1 MPKTENHGTERS
13 VVSYL
18 SGFLHIPECSAIMEK
33 SRKKAVP
40 VTNADQHYQKMTE
53 TPVPKLILNLGI
65 PTTISML
72 ITNIYNMA
80 DTYFVGTLG
89 ESAQAATGVLFT
101 VQAIMQGIAFMFG
114 HGGGTFVS
122 RALADR
128 NTKEATKYISSAF
141 FMGGLIGLLIT
152 VLGLTFLEPLVRF
165 LGSTETIVPHAK
177 AYGRWILL
185 AAPFIICSFIL
196 NNGLRYEGKAFYA
209 MFGLTTGGILNILG
223 DYILVIK
230 CGLGVYGAGLATAA
244 SQVISFS
251 ILLFMYLKMAQSTIR
266 LKAVSFDVRMYLRI
280 CRVGFPSLIRQGLTS
295 VTNGLLN
302 NVTKPFGDAAMAA
315 MSVVSRY
322 ANFLMCVGLGMGQG
336 FQPVASFNY
345 QAKKYDR
352 VKKGLLFTTAFGLV
366 FIGAMSAISII
377 FAEPI
382 IAVFQKHPDVI
393 AIGSKALRF
402 TAVGMMF
409 MPFSVPVNMLYQSI
423 QQPTISSVLSLIRS
437 GLVTIPILLFAVPFL
452 GLLGIQ
458 MAQPTADM
466 IAGLIS
472 IPFIIRFVR
481 KTE

>member
-1 MPKTENHGTERS
+1 
-13 VVSYL
+13 
-18 SGFLHIPECSAIMEK
+18 
-33 SRKKAVP
+33 
-40 VTNADQHYQKMTE
+40 MTE
-53 TPVPKLILNLGI
+53 TPVSRLILNLGI

-114 HGGGTFVS
+114 HGGGTFIA

-128 NTKEATKYISSAF
+128 DTEEATKYISSAF
-141 FMGGLIGLLIT
+141 FAGGLIGLLIT
-152 VLGLTFLEPLVRF
+152 ILSLSFLEPLVRF
-165 LGSTETIVPHAK
+165 LGSTDTILPHAK
-177 AYGRWILL
+177 DYGFWILL

-209 MFGLTTGGILNILG
+209 MFGLTAGGLLNILG
-223 DYILVIK
+223 DYILVMK
-230 CGLGVYGAGLATAA
+230 LGLGVYGAGLATAA
-244 SQVISFS
+244 SQVISFI
-251 ILLFMYLKMAQSTIR
+251 ILLVLYLKMAQSTIR
-266 LKAVSFDVRMYLRI
+266 FNAVCKDARLYLTI
-280 CRVGFPSLIRQGLTS
+280 MRVGLPSLIRQGLTS

-302 NVTKPFGDAAMAA
+302 NLTKPFGDAAIAA

-322 ANFLMCVGLGMGQG
+322 SNFLMCVGLGMGQG

-366 FIGAMSAISII
+366 FIGIMSLISMIFAGPIISI
-377 FAEPI
+377 
-382 IAVFQKHPDVI
+382 FQKNAEVI
-393 AIGSKALRF
+393 RIGSVALRF
-402 TAVGMMF
+402 TAIGMMF

-437 GLVTIPILLFAVPFL
+437 GAVTIPMLLIGVPLL
-452 GLLGIQ
+452 GLTGIQ
-458 MAQPTADM
+458 IAQPTADI

-481 KTE
+481 KHP

>member
-1 MPKTENHGTERS
+1 M
-13 VVSYL
+13 
-18 SGFLHIPECSAIMEK
+18 
-33 SRKKAVP
+33 
-40 VTNADQHYQKMTE
+40 TNADQHYKKMTE
-53 TPVPKLILNLGI
+53 TPVAKLILNLGI

-101 VQAIMQGIAFMFG
+101 VQAIMQGIAFMLG
-114 HGGGTFVS
+114 HGGGTFIS
-122 RALADR
+122 RALADK

-141 FMGGLIGLLIT
+141 FIGGIIGLIIT
-152 VLGLTFLEPLVRF
+152 VLGLIFLEPLVRF

-177 AYGRWILL
+177 DYGMWILL

-209 MFGLTTGGILNILG
+209 MYGLTAGGILNILG
-223 DYILVIK
+223 DYILVMK

-244 SQVISFS
+244 SQVVSFG
-251 ILLFMYLKMAQSTIR
+251 ILLFMYLKMAQSTIQ
-266 LKAVSFDVRMYLRI
+266 LKAVSKDIHLYIRI
-280 CRVGFPSLIRQGLTS
+280 ARIGLPSLIRQGLTS

-302 NVTKPFGDAAMAA
+302 NITKPFGDAAIAA

-322 ANFLMCVGLGMGQG
+322 SNFLMCVGLGMGQG

-366 FIGAMSAISII
+366 FIGAMSTISII

-382 IAVFQKHPDVI
+382 ISIFQKHPDVI
-393 AIGSKALRF
+393 EIGSKALRF

-437 GLVTIPILLFAVPFL
+437 GLVTIPLLLFGVPFL

-458 MAQPTADM
+458 IAQPTADI

-481 KTE
+481 QTK

>member
-1 MPKTENHGTERS
+1 MN
-13 VVSYL
+13 
-18 SGFLHIPECSAIMEK
+18 
-33 SRKKAVP
+33 
-40 VTNADQHYQKMTE
+40 NADQHYIKMTE
-53 TPVPKLILNLGI
+53 TPVAKLILNLGI

-80 DTYFVGTLG
+80 DTYFVGTIG

-114 HGGGTFVS
+114 HGGGTFIA
-122 RALADR
+122 RALADK
-128 NTKEATKYISSAF
+128 NTREATKYISSAF
-141 FMGGLIGLLIT
+141 FIGGILGLTIT

-177 AYGRWILL
+177 DYGLWILM

-196 NNGLRYEGKAFYA
+196 NNGLRYEGKALYA
-209 MFGLTTGGILNILG
+209 MYGLTAGGVLNILL
-223 DYILVIK
+223 DYILVMK
-230 CGLGVYGAGLATAA
+230 CGMGVYGAGLATAA
-244 SQVISFS
+244 SQVISFG
-251 ILLFMYLKMAQSTIR
+251 ILLFMYLRMAQSTISV
-266 LKAVSFDVRMYLRI
+266 KAVSRDIKLYFSI
-280 CRVGFPSLIRQGLTS
+280 CRVGLPSLIRQGLTS

-302 NVTKPFGDAAMAA
+302 NVTKPFGDAAIAA

-322 ANFLMCVGLGMGQG
+322 SNFLMCVGLGMGQG

-345 QAKKYDR
+345 QAKRVDR

-366 FIGAMSAISII
+366 FIGAMSTISII

-382 IAVFQKHPDVI
+382 IGIFQKHPEVI
-393 AIGSKALRF
+393 EIGAKALRF
-402 TAVGMMF
+402 TAFGMMF

-423 QQPTISSVLSLIRS
+423 QQPTISSVLSMIRS
-437 GLVTIPILLFAVPFL
+437 GAVTIPLLLIGVPFL

-458 MAQPTADM
+458 IAQPTADI

-472 IPFIIRFVR
+472 IPFIIWFV
-481 KTE
+481 KSKNA

>member
-1 MPKTENHGTERS
+1 M
-13 VVSYL
+13 
-18 SGFLHIPECSAIMEK
+18 
-33 SRKKAVP
+33 
-40 VTNADQHYQKMTE
+40 TNADQHYKKMTE
-53 TPVPKLILNLGI
+53 TPVAKLILNLGI

-101 VQAIMQGIAFMFG
+101 VQAIMQGIAFMLG
-114 HGGGTFVS
+114 HGGGTFIA
-122 RALADR
+122 RALADK
-128 NTKEATKYISSAF
+128 NTDEATKYISSAF
-141 FMGGLIGLLIT
+141 FSGGLIGLIIT
-152 VLGLTFLEPLVRF
+152 FLGLLFLEPLVRF
-165 LGSTETIVPHAK
+165 LGSTETIVPHAMD
-177 AYGRWILL
+177 YGMWILL

-223 DYILVIK
+223 DYVLVMK
-230 CGLGVYGAGLATAA
+230 CGMGVYGAGLATAA
-244 SQVISFS
+244 SQVVSFA

-266 LKAVSFDVRMYLRI
+266 MKAVSRDFRLYLRVARI
-280 CRVGFPSLIRQGLTS
+280 GLPSLIRQGLTS

-302 NVTKPFGDAAMAA
+302 NITKPFGDAAIAA

-322 ANFLMCVGLGMGQG
+322 SNFLMCVGLGMGQG

-345 QAKKYDR
+345 QAKKYQR

-366 FIGAMSAISII
+366 FIGAMSIISII

-382 IAVFQKHPDVI
+382 IAIFQKHPDVI

-437 GLVTIPILLFAVPFL
+437 GLVTIPVLLFGVPLL
-452 GLLGIQ
+452 GLTGIQ
-458 MAQPTADM
+458 IAQPTAD
-466 IAGLIS
+466 IVAGLIS
-472 IPFIIRFVR
+472 IPFIIHFLR
-481 KTE
+481 KQE

>member
-1 MPKTENHGTERS
+1 M
-13 VVSYL
+13 
-18 SGFLHIPECSAIMEK
+18 
-33 SRKKAVP
+33 
-40 VTNADQHYQKMTE
+40 TNADQHYKKMTE

-114 HGGGTFVS
+114 HGGGTFIA
-122 RALADR
+122 RYLADR

-141 FMGGLIGLLIT
+141 FVGGLIGLLIT

-177 AYGRWILL
+177 AYGQWILL

-209 MFGLTTGGILNILG
+209 MFGLTAGGILNILG
-223 DYILVIK
+223 DYLLVMK

-244 SQVISFS
+244 SQVVSFC

-266 LKAVSFDVRMYLRI
+266 FAAVSKDFKLYLKI

-302 NVTKPFGDAAMAA
+302 NLTKPFGDAAIAA
-315 MSVVSRY
+315 MSVVNRY
-322 ANFLMCVGLGMGQG
+322 SNFLMCVGLGMGQG

-345 QAKKYDR
+345 QAKKIDR

-366 FIGAMSAISII
+366 FIGAMSTISIL

-382 IAVFQKHPDVI
+382 IAIFQKHPEVI

-402 TAVGMMF
+402 TAIGMIF

-423 QQPTISSVLSLIRS
+423 QQPTISSFLSLIRS
-437 GLVTIPILLFAVPFL
+437 GLVTIPMLLFGVPLL

-458 MAQPTADM
+458 LAQPMADM

-472 IPFIIRFVR
+472 IPFILHFIR
-481 KTE
+481 KPE

>member
-1 MPKTENHGTERS
+1 
-13 VVSYL
+13 
-18 SGFLHIPECSAIMEK
+18 
-33 SRKKAVP
+33 
-40 VTNADQHYQKMTE
+40 MTE
-53 TPVPKLILNLGI
+53 TPVPRLILNLGI

-114 HGGGTFVS
+114 HGGGTFIA
-122 RALADR
+122 RALADK

-141 FMGGLIGLLIT
+141 FIGGLIGLIIT
-152 VLGLTFLEPLVRF
+152 ILGLTFLDPLVRF

-177 AYGRWILL
+177 DYGMWILL

-209 MFGLTTGGILNILG
+209 MFGLTAGGLLNIFG
-223 DYILVIK
+223 DYFLVMK

-244 SQVISFS
+244 SQVVSFS
-251 ILLFMYLKMAQSTIR
+251 ILLFMYLKMAQSSIS
-266 LKAVSFDVRMYLRI
+266 LKAVSRDFKLYLTI
-280 CRVGFPSLIRQGLTS
+280 CRVGLPSLIRQGLTS

-302 NVTKPFGDAAMAA
+302 NLTKPFGDAAIAA

-322 ANFLMCVGLGMGQG
+322 SNFLMCVGLGMGQG

-345 QAKKYDR
+345 QAKKIDR

-366 FIGAMSAISII
+366 FIGAMSTISII

-382 IAVFQKHPDVI
+382 ISIFQKHPDVI
-393 AIGSKALRF
+393 AIGSTALRF
-402 TAVGMMF
+402 TAFGMMF

-437 GLVTIPILLFAVPFL
+437 GMVTIPILLFGVPLL

-458 MAQPTADM
+458 IAQPTADM

-472 IPFIIRFVR
+472 IPFIIRFV
-481 KTE
+481 KKS

>member
-1 MPKTENHGTERS
+1 M
-13 VVSYL
+13 
-18 SGFLHIPECSAIMEK
+18 
-33 SRKKAVP
+33 
-40 VTNADQHYQKMTE
+40 TNADQHYKKMTE
-53 TPVPKLILNLGI
+53 TPVPRLILNLGI

-114 HGGGTFVS
+114 HGGGTFIA
-122 RALADR
+122 RALADK

-141 FMGGLIGLLIT
+141 FVGGLIGLIIT
-152 VLGLTFLEPLVRF
+152 ILGLTFLDPLVRF

-177 AYGRWILL
+177 DYGMWILL

-209 MFGLTTGGILNILG
+209 MFGLTAGGLLNIFG
-223 DYILVIK
+223 DYFLVMK

-244 SQVISFS
+244 SQVVSFS
-251 ILLFMYLKMAQSTIR
+251 ILLFMYLKMAQSSIS
-266 LKAVSFDVRMYLRI
+266 LKAVSREFKLYLTI
-280 CRVGFPSLIRQGLTS
+280 CKVGLPSLIRQGLTS

-302 NVTKPFGDAAMAA
+302 NLTKPFGDAAIAA

-322 ANFLMCVGLGMGQG
+322 SNFLMCVGLGMGQG

-345 QAKKYDR
+345 QAKKIDR

-366 FIGAMSAISII
+366 FIGAMSTISII

-382 IAVFQKHPDVI
+382 ISIFQKHPDVI
-393 AIGSKALRF
+393 AIGSTALRF
-402 TAVGMMF
+402 TAFGMMF

-437 GLVTIPILLFAVPFL
+437 GMVTIPILLFGVPLL

-458 MAQPTADM
+458 IAQPTADM

-472 IPFIIRFVR
+472 IPFIIRFV
-481 KTE
+481 KKSI

>member
-1 MPKTENHGTERS
+1 M
-13 VVSYL
+13 
-18 SGFLHIPECSAIMEK
+18 
-33 SRKKAVP
+33 
-40 VTNADQHYQKMTE
+40 TNADQHYKKMTE
-53 TPVPKLILNLGI
+53 TPVAKLILNLGI

-101 VQAIMQGIAFMFG
+101 VQAIMQGIAFMLG
-114 HGGGTFVS
+114 HGGGTFIS
-122 RALADR
+122 RALADK

-141 FMGGLIGLLIT
+141 FIGGIIGLIIT

-177 AYGRWILL
+177 DYGMWILM

-209 MFGLTTGGILNILG
+209 MYGLTAGGILNILG
-223 DYILVIK
+223 DYILVMK

-244 SQVISFS
+244 SQVVSFG
-251 ILLFMYLKMAQSTIR
+251 ILLFMYLKMAQSTIQ
-266 LKAVSFDVRMYLRI
+266 LKAVSKDIHLYIRI
-280 CRVGFPSLIRQGLTS
+280 ARIGLPSLIRQGLTS

-302 NVTKPFGDAAMAA
+302 NITKPFGDAAIAA

-322 ANFLMCVGLGMGQG
+322 SNFLMCVGLGMGQG

-366 FIGAMSAISII
+366 FIGAMSTISII

-382 IAVFQKHPDVI
+382 ISIFQKHPDVI
-393 AIGSKALRF
+393 EIGSKALRF

-437 GLVTIPILLFAVPFL
+437 GMVTIPLLLFGVPFL

-458 MAQPTADM
+458 IAQPTADI

-481 KTE
+481 QTK